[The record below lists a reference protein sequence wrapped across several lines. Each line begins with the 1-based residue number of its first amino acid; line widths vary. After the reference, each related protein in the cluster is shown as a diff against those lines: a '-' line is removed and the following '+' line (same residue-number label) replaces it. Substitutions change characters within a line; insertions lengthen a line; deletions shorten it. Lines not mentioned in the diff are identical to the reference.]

1 MDKHTRRFGLG
12 RDLLVGLVV
21 GLLAVLVLRPAR
33 LRGVRVVRR
42 EDGPPA
48 RAEVGLEYTGGI
60 RPVSVIIDLES
71 AAGRGSATVAG
82 AQSFA
87 EVLLHSPLDQRC
99 RVTATAAYRI
109 LGLLRT
115 ETRTFEV

>member
-1 MDKHTRRFGLG
+1 MDTQTRYFRLA
-12 RDLLVGLVV
+12 RDLLAGLVV

-33 LRGVRVVRR
+33 LRGARVVRR

-60 RPVSVIIDLES
+60 RPVNVIIDLQSE
-71 AAGRGSATVAG
+71 AGGGSATVAG

-87 EVLLHSPLDQRC
+87 EVLLHSPLDEQY

-115 ETRTFEV
+115 EIRTFEG